1 MCIRLIARAAF
12 LFAVVLTA
20 AAPDAWAQAR
30 AGGPAQPAPAGA
42 AVPTDYVIGSE
53 DVLGVVF
60 WREMEMSGDVTV
72 RPDGRITLPLIG
84 DVMAAGLRPEDLRL
98 QIDKLASKF
107 ITEPNVSVIVR
118 TINSRKVFIT
128 GQVMMPGS
136 YALIGPYTIM
146 QLIAVAGGLTE
157 FADQGS
163 ITLMRTMS
171 GESRSFKFN
180 YKDVARGR
188 RLEQNIVL
196 LPGDTVVVP

>member
-1 MCIRLIARAAF
+1 MNIQLFARAV
-12 LFAVVLTA
+12 LLVVVMGVPA
-20 AAPDAWAQAR
+20 AAGAQGVR
-30 AGGPAQPAPAGA
+30 AGGPPQPAPASA
-42 AVPTDYVIGSE
+42 ALPSDYVIGSE
-53 DVLGVVF
+53 DVLGIVF

-84 DVMAAGLRPEDLRL
+84 DVMAAGLRPDVLRD
-98 QIDKLASKF
+98 QIDKAATKF

-118 TINSRKVFIT
+118 TINSRKAFIT
-128 GQVMMPGS
+128 GQVVMPGS
-136 YALIGPYTIM
+136 YPLVGPHTIM

-157 FADQGS
+157 FADQGA
-163 ITLMRTMS
+163 ITLMRTVN

-188 RLEQNIVL
+188 KLEQNILL